1 MRQAEG
7 FRNEALARA
16 LEEAIAGKPFPLYDL
31 LARASGLPGT
41 RINRGVVDAFAAE
54 CAARG
59 KKADRLIAEMITL
72 DADHA
77 PGGTELEILPVCGVA
92 AVAAR
97 GAGDPSV
104 RAESLVLLH
113 NAADDFRFRV
123 REAIPE
129 GLVRLGQAMGDTL
142 LHEIA
147 PWMDGFFH
155 AAAVVL
161 ALAMPTWL
169 GTLKNGELTLERLDQ
184 AFSLLRNATR
194 ASSRYPGYKA
204 LVDALAIAPKEIALR
219 FGSPAFDLFLSWTK
233 EKDPALRE
241 LIQKSISSTKL
252 TSRYAADVERV
263 RQALGATAPLPRDP
277 TLIVHGTR
285 GRGKKRGRNR

>member
-1 MRQAEG
+1 MKHAEG
-7 FRNEALARA
+7 FRNEALTIA
-16 LEEAIAGKPFPLYDL
+16 LDGAIAGKPLPLYDL
-31 LARASGLPGT
+31 LGRASGLPGT

-59 KKADRLIAEMITL
+59 KKADRLVREMILL
-72 DADHA
+72 DADQA

-92 AVAAR
+92 AAASR
-97 GAGDPSV
+97 GATD
-104 RAESLVLLH
+104 ESARSAAISLLH
-113 NAADDFRFRV
+113 DAADDFRFRV

-129 GLVRLGQAMGDTL
+129 GLVRLGQTKGDTL
-142 LHEIA
+142 LREVE

-155 AAAVVL
+155 AAAVII
-161 ALAMPTWL
+161 ALSMPTWL
-169 GTLKNGELTLERLDQ
+169 GTIRDGELTLERLDQ

-204 LVDALAIAPKEIALR
+204 LVDALAISPKEIALR
-219 FGSPAFDLFLSWTK
+219 FGPPAFDRFVSWTK
-233 EKDPALRE
+233 EKDPSLRE
-241 LIQKSISSTKL
+241 LIHKAISSPKL
-252 TSRYAADVERV
+252 ASRYPTDVERV
-263 RQALGATAPLPRDP
+263 KQALSSTDAVPRDP